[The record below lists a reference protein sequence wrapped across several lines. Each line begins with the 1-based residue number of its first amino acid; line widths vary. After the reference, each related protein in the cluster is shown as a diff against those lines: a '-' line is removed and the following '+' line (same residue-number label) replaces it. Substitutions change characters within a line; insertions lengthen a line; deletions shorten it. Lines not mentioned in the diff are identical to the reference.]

1 MDNPTTES
9 SNTPL
14 NTDQAAAVFAEMLEP
29 QDPEKASEADAAA
42 AEQEAEAP
50 AQEDPQQDSEVAA
63 DDDPMVTVKIDGKEV
78 DVKLSEL
85 KNGYQRQ
92 QDYTRKTM
100 EVSAERKQAEA
111 QIQHAMQERQ
121 QYAQNLQRMQVQLES
136 ALQEQQQINWEQLIA
151 ENPQEALR
159 QQHLAQVRQAQ
170 LQQNYAEQQRIA
182 SMMQAEQAQRIQSYL
197 SQQQEELLA
206 KLPDWKDETKAKADK
221 AALRDYLVKEGYDES
236 AIAGVMDAKA
246 VLIARKAMLYD
257 QMVSKAQV
265 ATKKVANLPQK
276 VERPGTGANPNLD
289 RRSSAFQRLSKS
301 GRVEDAAAVFA
312 SIL

>member
-29 QDPEKASEADAAA
+29 QEPEKASEADAAA
-42 AEQEAEAP
+42 AQQEAEAP
-50 AQEDPQQDSEVAA
+50 AQDEPQQDPEAAA

-78 DVKLSEL
+78 EVKLSEL

-221 AALRDYLVKEGYDES
+221 AALRDYLVKEGYDEN

>member
-9 SNTPL
+9 SNAPL

-29 QDPEKASEADAAA
+29 QEPEKASEADAAA
-42 AEQEAEAP
+42 AEQKAEAP
-50 AQEDPQQDSEVAA
+50 AQEDPQQDPEVAA

-197 SQQQEELLA
+197 SQQQEQLLA

-221 AALRDYLVKEGYDES
+221 AALRDYLVKEGYDEN

>member
-42 AEQEAEAP
+42 AKQEAEAP

-63 DDDPMVTVKIDGKEV
+63 DDDPMVTVKIDGEEV

-197 SQQQEELLA
+197 SQQQKELLA